1 MSSAL
6 TVEQQTELR
15 RAVEA
20 ERRRVAHQVAAL
32 GRDVDEIVTAS
43 TMVATDDEHD
53 PEGSTI
59 AYERAKASAL
69 LGSAARDLAALDEQR
84 ARINAG
90 RAATCA
96 RCGGDIALERLLALP
111 VTAVCVTCAELG

>member
-1 MSSAL
+1 MTSSL
-6 TVEQQTELR
+6 TVDQQAELR

-32 GRDVDEIVTAS
+32 GRDVDEIVAAS
-43 TMVATDDEHD
+43 AMVATDDEHD

-69 LGSAARDLAALDEQR
+69 LGLAERDLAALDEQLG
-84 ARINAG
+84 RIDDG
-90 RAATCA
+90 RATTCA

-111 VTAVCVTCAELG
+111 VTSVCVACAELG

>member
-1 MSSAL
+1 MTTAL
-6 TVEQQTELR
+6 TVEQQAELR
-15 RAVEA
+15 LAVEA

-32 GRDVDEIVTAS
+32 GRDVDEIVAAS
-43 TMVATDDEHD
+43 AMVATDDEHD

-69 LGSAARDLAALDEQR
+69 LGLAERDLAALDEQLE
-84 ARINAG
+84 RIDDG

-111 VTAVCVTCAELG
+111 VTSLCVGCAELG

>member
-20 ERRRVAHQVAAL
+20 ERGRVAHQVAAL

-43 TMVATDDEHD
+43 AMVATDDEHD
-53 PEGSTI
+53 PEGATI

-69 LGSAARDLAALDEQR
+69 LGLAERDLAALDEQL
-84 ARINAG
+84 ARIDAG

-96 RCGGDIALERLLALP
+96 RCGGPIALERLVALP
-111 VTAVCVTCAELG
+111 VTPVCVTCAERG

>member
-1 MSSAL
+1 MTSAL

-32 GRDVDEIVTAS
+32 GRDVDEIVAAS
-43 TMVATDDEHD
+43 AMVATDDEHD

-69 LGSAARDLAALDEQR
+69 LGLAERDLAALDEQL
-84 ARINAG
+84 ARIDDG
-90 RAATCA
+90 RAATCT

-111 VTAVCVTCAELG
+111 VTTLCVACAELG